1 MRDSIME
8 SCHNQGTRLAKD
20 KTKGDIKLVENDLEA
35 TQQGFIHESGKTC
48 EKDKAE
54 DFEIQ
59 NKGEEVAKS
68 KEISMKQVGLE
79 VLQVKSEEKGHQVNA
94 NMVREQFGPSNG
106 TYVALTRFQSVED
119 GLAIQVNFEENI
131 RPNESGGVCKNYDMG
146 QKLEGQPNV
155 VTQPQ

>member
-1 MRDSIME
+1 M
-8 SCHNQGTRLAKD
+8 
-20 KTKGDIKLVENDLEA
+20 VENDLEA

-79 VLQVKSEEKGHQVNA
+79 VLQVKSEEKGH
-94 NMVREQFGPSNG
+94 
-106 TYVALTRFQSVED
+106 
-119 GLAIQVNFEENI
+119 
-131 RPNESGGVCKNYDMG
+131 
-146 QKLEGQPNV
+146 
-155 VTQPQ
+155 